1 MKVLNKEFWS
11 FCEWLIDN
19 KLSIRF
25 RVDKTKTNYF
35 ILKKNPAKTSVFH
48 TEIPLENNTI
58 LLTIS
63 VVILIL
69 RLL

>member
-1 MKVLNKEFWS
+1 M
-11 FCEWLIDN
+11 DN